1 MNIYVETNFILEIA
15 LTQEQHGACESI
27 LRLCEEKRGQLL
39 IPAFSMAES
48 HQALVR
54 RHKRRRKLTDDLEWE
69 LKQLARNRNDS
80 ERLNHSHRVIEYPET
95 QGGQRPPVRAG
106 RRPAASGGRLERHG
120 NLQGEI
126 QPVAAPAQPGMRLLW
141 PQAAPVPAPY
151 AVIAKLRLSASDA
164 SCQPIAAIQPLSH
177 RG

>member
-80 ERLNHSHRVIEYPET
+80 ERLNDSHRVIELLVESAHNDT
-95 QGGQRPPVRAG
+95 
-106 RRPAASGGRLERHG
+106 RRLKEVTTA
-120 NLQGEI
+120 
-126 QPVAAPAQPGMRLLW
+126 
-141 PQAAPVPAPY
+141 
-151 AVIAKLRLSASDA
+151 
-164 SCQPIAAIQPLSH
+164 C
-177 RG
+177 